1 MGKGMYWHSPDYPF
15 VRHLE
20 AGFAQIREEAERLRL
35 DEFADWPDRESYSGD
50 WKVFGLRSADP
61 EAPLAWT
68 CAGNARRCPRSAA
81 HVARI
86 RGVLRAGFSLLL
98 PGAHIHPH
106 ADEIDDRVR
115 SHLALRVN
123 AESGMRFG
131 SEIVRWTDGKC
142 LVFEGRATHEA
153 ANLGREP
160 RLLLLLDLE
169 RWALTAEV
177 AP

>member
-1 MGKGMYWHSPDYPF
+1 MFWHSPDYPF

-20 AGFAQIREEAERLRL
+20 AHADAIREEGERLPL
-35 DEFADWPDRESYSGD
+35 DAYADWPDTESYSGD
-50 WKVFGLRSADP
+50 WKVYGLVSADAA
-61 EAPLAWT
+61 APLAWT
-68 CAGNARRCPRSAA
+68 CAANVERCPRTTHA
-81 HVARI
+81 VQRI

-98 PGAHIHPH
+98 PGAHVFPH

-123 AESGMRFG
+123 PDAGMRFG
-131 SEIVRWTDGKC
+131 DATVRWSAGRC
-142 LVFEGRATHEA
+142 LVFEGRTVHEA

-169 RWALTAEV
+169 RAALHHEV